1 MIYQMLRVF
10 DGGVPDRVLG
20 RGSAIS
26 LFRVYTHSLQF
37 LKYKKYFSE
46 LVVDF
51 FRSDNVV
58 FLSTFC
64 KVWSIYLYIHNT
76 SFSSFFSLSTLTLQ
90 REIYKEKVSLSQTIK
105 KPRRKPRLFSCFLKL
120 IYKVCYFSHVYV
132 VITLIYYSV
141 NPLTCRVFKLP
152 YSYIIVDIAFIL
164 VLHLFCN
171 VALFPFVI
179 WDCKKRPY
187 KL

>member
-1 MIYQMLRVF
+1 MLRVF

-20 RGSAIS
+20 RGSAIT

-46 LVVDF
+46 LVVD
-51 FRSDNVV
+51 

-120 IYKVCYFSHVYV
+120 IYKVCYFSHVYM
-132 VITLIYYSV
+132 VITLVYYSI
-141 NPLTCRVFKLP
+141 NPFACRVFKLSYP
-152 YSYIIVDIAFIL
+152 YIVIDVSF
-164 VLHLFCN
+164 VFVFHLFSN
-171 VALFPFVI
+171 VVLFPFVV